1 MRPPLETNGRFGGHA
16 RRERP
21 SPRLTIESWKLA
33 SRLFSGGNRAEESQ
47 CGGVT
52 CRARRTFGKKDRV
65 RGWDRQAIFF
75 GERGNFVWLI
85 VSLTASLELIFHALS
100 PPVLRPCPLLGQTQ
114 KFNHQRPAQVQQL
127 GIVLKRYILKSRSN
141 GGCRKP
147 RGIERQ
153 AWQPRR
159 RTCRHRRDRIVRVG
173 KWSEWRDSNS
183 RPSGPKPDALPGC
196 ATLRGLAAYK
206 VPGLAAQPLKRNRNK
221 RLRRDGCKTRRGRPP
236 PSASAGRSCGRAR
249 RPGCGHWKNSRGC
262 SAACR

>member
-1 MRPPLETNGRFGGHA
+1 MCTTHPEIINPDLLPSSGADAAVLMQPRRPRRGRLWRQNGRFGGHA

-21 SPRLTIESWKLA
+21 SPRLTIKSWKLA
-33 SRLFSGGNRAEESQ
+33 SRLFSGGNRAQECQ

-52 CRARRTFGKKDRV
+52 CRARRTFGEKNRV

-85 VSLTASLELIFHALS
+85 VSLAASLELIFHAVS

-114 KFNHQRPAQVQQL
+114 KFNHRRPAQVQQL

-141 GGCRKP
+141 GGCRRP

-159 RTCRHRRDRIVRVG
+159 RACRHRRDRIVRSCREMVG
-173 KWSEWRDSNS
+173 VEKFELPTLWSQTR
-183 RPSGPKPDALPGC
+183 C
-196 ATLRGLAAYK
+196 AT
-206 VPGLAAQPLKRNRNK
+206 
-221 RLRRDGCKTRRGRPP
+221 RLRYTPRP
-236 PSASAGRSCGRAR
+236 CGV
-249 RPGCGHWKNSRGC
+249 
-262 SAACR
+262 